1 MRLLKAVLLVL
12 LILSVV
18 SFGGE
23 AEANDTRNRVL
34 YKQINGTANIEYTAY
49 IIPPSTS
56 YIYGGGTASQG
67 FNVNFEISKTWIETT
82 NYIELPTFL
91 PANYTEDIRY
101 AAIWFGDLGTP
112 LSVVSPV
119 QETING
125 LNYLTKFKLS
135 GSGLVPNTKYSTTNT
150 GGFSHAI
157 RTQDIIKPLSYASDY
172 FGLFLNKNSGDKIGY
187 GYPSSGNYNNFEPA
201 IMRLRYDMD
210 FYTPAD
216 DPSITISN
224 VTTNKATISWNTN
237 NTNPAGTSYTLKYQV
252 LKENGDPANESDW
265 LPNGSPDSWEIIP
278 IDNQNA
284 TTALTTTAE
293 VFQPDHTYRL
303 TVQVN
308 HIAGPQYNVYSDY
321 VIFSTSADPAVR
333 AAQEAAIAAQAAKK
347 AAEDTVQYSLDAKD
361 AAVQAQKTA
370 DSVLSQV
377 NHSTYGLEAI
387 YNKIDTNTLPDIK
400 KVYNPQ
406 GATATNT
413 SSYEVKINATGIKS
427 NLRYRVTC
435 DGFDSGWT
443 DSDTIVINNLTT
455 SGVKIATVLVSN
467 NPINPDQGAIAEDSI
482 RFFKL

>member
-34 YKQINGTANIEYTAY
+34 YKQINGTANIAYTAY

-56 YIYGGGTASQG
+56 YIFGEGIASQG
-67 FNVNFEISKTWIETT
+67 FNVNFKISKNKIETT
-82 NYIELPTFL
+82 DYIELPTFL

-101 AAIWFGDLGTP
+101 AAIWFGEWGVP
-112 LSVVSPV
+112 LPIVSPV
-119 QETING
+119 EETING

-135 GSGLVPNTKYSTTNT
+135 ASGLVPNTRYSTTNA

-157 RTQDIIKPLSYASDY
+157 RTQDIINPRSGDY
-172 FGLFLNKNSGDKIGY
+172 FGLFLNKNSGNKIGY
-187 GYPSSGNYNNFEPA
+187 GYPNPSNNSYFKPA
-201 IMRLRYDMD
+201 EILLKYDMV

-237 NTNPAGTSYTLKYQV
+237 NTNPAGTSYTLRYQV

-265 LPNGSPDSWEIIP
+265 LPNGSPDTWPIIP
-278 IDNQNA
+278 IDNQEA

-293 VFQPDHTYRL
+293 IFQPDHTYRL

-321 VIFSTSADPAVR
+321 VIFSTSADPAIR

-361 AAVQAQKTA
+361 AAVQAQETA
-370 DSVLSQV
+370 ESVLSQV

-427 NLRYRVTC
+427 NLRYRVIC

-455 SGVKIATVLVSN
+455 SGMKIATVLVSN
-467 NPINPDQGAIAEDSI
+467 NPLEPDKGAIAEDSI